1 LTKLSQFG
9 NFRQNESAK
18 DSGFLM
24 TFRRIFLLFSIFFY
38 LPPGSAEAKTLS
50 GKVLKVFDGDTIL
63 VRVHTREENVRLRE
77 IDAPELTREK
87 RMGQEPWGKQ
97 AKEYAQALLKGKG
110 VRLEIEEENERD
122 KFQRLLAYVFID
134 RTFVNRE
141 LVRSGKAFHY
151 PGPIKGKYARE
162 LAEAEEEA
170 KKKGLGVWHKERGL
184 KERPHEFRA
193 RTQRDEILFTPAKEM
208 MRKEKPK
215 ASAEK
220 FPLPPDKIVGN
231 KRSMIYHAP
240 GTPEAARV
248 HPKNRIFFNS
258 AEEAEKAGFRRSKSE
273 EGRR

>member
-1 LTKLSQFG
+1 
-9 NFRQNESAK
+9 
-18 DSGFLM
+18 M
-24 TFRRIFLLFSIFFY
+24 TFRSIFLLFSIFFCL
-38 LPPGSAEAKTLS
+38 LPAGAAAKTLY

-63 VRVHTREENVRLRE
+63 VRVHAREEHVRLRE
-77 IDAPELTREK
+77 IDAPELTQEK
-87 RMGQEPWGKQ
+87 RMGQEPWGRQ
-97 AKEYAQALLKGKG
+97 AKEYAQALLKGKD

-141 LVRSGKAFHY
+141 LVRSGKAFYY
-151 PGPIKGKYARE
+151 PGPIKGKYAEE
-162 LAEAEEEA
+162 LGGAEEEA
-170 KKKGLGVWHKERGL
+170 RKKGLGVWHKQRGL

-193 RTQRDEILFTPAKEM
+193 RAQRDEILFTPAGEM
-208 MRKEKPK
+208 MGKKTPKP
-215 ASAEK
+215 SPED

-240 GTPEAARV
+240 GTSEAARV

-273 EGRR
+273 KAQR